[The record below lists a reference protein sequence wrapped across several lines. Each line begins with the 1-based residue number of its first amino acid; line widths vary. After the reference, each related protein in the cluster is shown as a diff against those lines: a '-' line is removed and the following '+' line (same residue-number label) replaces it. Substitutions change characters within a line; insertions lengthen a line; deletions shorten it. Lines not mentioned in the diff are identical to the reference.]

1 MGRRIENKRVISNDR
16 VRKERK
22 QKNKII
28 IAVECKNKTEKL
40 YFNNFDNGKKSYSI
54 SFAKGNYTDPLNLV
68 KMLIEEMK
76 KIGVDLS
83 DGDRAYCIFD
93 TDIEPIKNTVIKE
106 AKKLASLSGIEI
118 ITSTPSI
125 ELWFLLH
132 YEYTTASMDNKSLIN
147 RLKKFYPN
155 YAKNINIFPDINKN
169 INTAID
175 SAKKLEKHQLEN
187 GKIIKDET
195 KEEVN
200 PKPSKFNTAVFEEA
214 ADRLKNVLGTKVK
227 LTSKQNKGKIEIE
240 FYSDDDLDRL
250 LGLIN
255 KIGN

>member
-1 MGRRIENKRVISNDR
+1 MGKRIENKRVISNDR

-28 IAVECKNKTEKL
+28 IAVEGKNKTEKL

-155 YAKNINIFPDINKN
+155 YAKNINIFSDINKN
-169 INTAID
+169 INKAID

-187 GKIIKDET
+187 GKIIGTVEANPSTEIYKIV
-195 KEEVN
+195 EEL
-200 PKPSKFNTAVFEEA
+200 
-214 ADRLKNVLGTKVK
+214 LK
-227 LTSKQNKGKIEIE
+227 
-240 FYSDDDLDRL
+240 
-250 LGLIN
+250 
-255 KIGN
+255 

>member
-16 VRKERK
+16 VRKKRK

-28 IAVECKNKTEKL
+28 IAVEGKNKTEKL

-132 YEYTTASMDNKSLIN
+132 Y
-147 RLKKFYPN
+147 
-155 YAKNINIFPDINKN
+155 DI
-169 INTAID
+169 
-175 SAKKLEKHQLEN
+175 QLRVW
-187 GKIIKDET
+187 IIK
-195 KEEVN
+195 V
-200 PKPSKFNTAVFEEA
+200 
-214 ADRLKNVLGTKVK
+214 
-227 LTSKQNKGKIEIE
+227 
-240 FYSDDDLDRL
+240 
-250 LGLIN
+250 
-255 KIGN
+255 

>member
-155 YAKNINIFPDINKN
+155 YAKNINIFSDINKN
-169 INTAID
+169 INKAID

-187 GKIIKDET
+187 GKIIGTVEANPSTEIYKIV
-195 KEEVN
+195 EEL
-200 PKPSKFNTAVFEEA
+200 
-214 ADRLKNVLGTKVK
+214 LK
-227 LTSKQNKGKIEIE
+227 
-240 FYSDDDLDRL
+240 
-250 LGLIN
+250 
-255 KIGN
+255 

>member
-28 IAVECKNKTEKL
+28 IAVEGKNKTEKL

-106 AKKLASLSGIEI
+106 ARVMVFTSL
-118 ITSTPSI
+118 
-125 ELWFLLH
+125 
-132 YEYTTASMDNKSLIN
+132 
-147 RLKKFYPN
+147 
-155 YAKNINIFPDINKN
+155 
-169 INTAID
+169 
-175 SAKKLEKHQLEN
+175 
-187 GKIIKDET
+187 
-195 KEEVN
+195 
-200 PKPSKFNTAVFEEA
+200 
-214 ADRLKNVLGTKVK
+214 
-227 LTSKQNKGKIEIE
+227 
-240 FYSDDDLDRL
+240 
-250 LGLIN
+250 
-255 KIGN
+255 

>member
-16 VRKERK
+16 VRKKRK

-28 IAVECKNKTEKL
+28 IAVEGKNKTEKL

-106 AKKLASLSGIEI
+106 ARVMVFTSL
-118 ITSTPSI
+118 
-125 ELWFLLH
+125 
-132 YEYTTASMDNKSLIN
+132 
-147 RLKKFYPN
+147 
-155 YAKNINIFPDINKN
+155 
-169 INTAID
+169 
-175 SAKKLEKHQLEN
+175 
-187 GKIIKDET
+187 
-195 KEEVN
+195 
-200 PKPSKFNTAVFEEA
+200 
-214 ADRLKNVLGTKVK
+214 
-227 LTSKQNKGKIEIE
+227 
-240 FYSDDDLDRL
+240 
-250 LGLIN
+250 
-255 KIGN
+255 